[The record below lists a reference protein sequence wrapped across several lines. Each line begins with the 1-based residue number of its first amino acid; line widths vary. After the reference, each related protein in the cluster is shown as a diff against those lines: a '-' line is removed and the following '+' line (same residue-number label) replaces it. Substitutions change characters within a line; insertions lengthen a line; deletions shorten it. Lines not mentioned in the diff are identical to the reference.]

1 VLDPKGELYDQKA
14 YLFRNGYRIDLQTPD
29 RSDRWNFLPDCGGNA
44 EFAHKVASMILD
56 SEPQSAL
63 DG

>member
-1 VLDPKGELYDQKA
+1 LT
-14 YLFRNGYRIDLQTPD
+14 YRRL
-29 RSDRWNFLPDCGGNA
+29 SAADRWNFLPDCGGNA